1 MTKELAVNPGRC
13 TGCCTCVLT
22 CAITHYVESTLL
34 KPVSGSPGRSLTGH
48 LRLPFHPVAAAAK
61 NVPWPA
67 SRGALRVVD
76 AAGAAEQRGGKCVY
90 GYSGKILDIDLTAG
104 KIKERPVEQDWA
116 GEYLSGLGFNA
127 RLLYEEIPAGAD
139 PLGPENVLAFNV
151 GVLVGTTVPTA
162 SRTEASALSP
172 ATGLFGTANSGNFW
186 GSELKFAGFDGVII
200 RGKAASPVY
209 VWICDGQATILPAGH
224 LWGRDAWETMRRVRW
239 ELGDDA
245 IQVAAIGQAGENLT
259 RFASIE
265 NGPFDAW
272 ARTGLGAVIGSKN
285 LKAIAVRGTKGIRV
299 ADPKRFME
307 AAIDA
312 RKKLEASPV
321 NSQGLPAYGTNVLVN
336 IINATGGFPT
346 RNFQESVF
354 EGAEKIS
361 GETLAAT
368 YLLRPKACASCTSRC
383 GRVSAVG
390 EVTGEGPEY
399 EAVWT
404 YGAQCG
410 IDDLASITKANFL
423 CNELGI
429 DPITMGSTIGCAME
443 LYERG
448 ILKKERVG
456 MDLYFGNAEA
466 ILELTQKTALRE
478 GFGDELAEGSYRLA
492 SKYGHPELS
501 MTAKK
506 QEMPAYDPRALQ
518 GMGLEYA
525 TSNRGGCHV
534 RGYLT
539 SPEVLGIPEKLDP
552 ASVEDKPQW
561 TKTFQDLTAAIDSS
575 GLCLFITFG
584 LGAPEVA
591 SQLSAATGIDYTTEK
606 IMECGERVWNL
617 ERLFNLKAGL
627 SAEDD
632 TLPPRLLHE
641 PIPAGPMKGS
651 VCRLGEMLPKYYELR
666 GWDKNGV
673 PKEEKLEELKLA

>member
-1 MTKELAVNPGRC
+1 MYGWTGKLLRVN
-13 TGCCTCVLT
+13 LT
-22 CAITHYVESTLL
+22 EGTITTE
-34 KPVSGSPGRSLTGH
+34 
-48 LRLPFHPVAAAAK
+48 
-61 NVPWPA
+61 
-67 SRGALRVVD
+67 ALRKPW
-76 AAGAAEQRGGKCVY
+76 AEEYIGAR
-90 GYSGKILDIDLTAG
+90 
-104 KIKERPVEQDWA
+104 
-116 GEYLSGLGFNA
+116 GLGSKY
-127 RLLYEEIPAGAD
+127 LYEEVNPTVD
-139 PLGPENVLAFNV
+139 PLSPENKIIFATGPLTGTLATSGGRYNVVTKGPLTGTIAASNSGGYWGPE
-151 GVLVGTTVPTA
+151 
-162 SRTEASALSP
+162 
-172 ATGLFGTANSGNFW
+172 
-186 GSELKFAGFDGVII
+186 LKYAGYDMII
-200 RGKAASPVY
+200 IEGKAAEPTY
-209 VWICDGQATILPAGH
+209 LWIFNDRVELRCAAKLWGKSTHEATDIIVSETDPEAKVACIGPAGEKLVKFACVINDKH
-224 LWGRDAWETMRRVRW
+224 R
-239 ELGDDA
+239 
-245 IQVAAIGQAGENLT
+245 AAG
-259 RFASIE
+259 
-265 NGPFDAW
+265 
-272 ARTGLGAVIGSKN
+272 RTGVGAVMGSKN

-307 AAIDA
+307 AVIDA

-336 IINATGGFPT
+336 IINAVGGFPT

-361 GETLAAT
+361 GETFAAT

-399 EAVWT
+399 EAVWA

-448 ILKKERVG
+448 ILKKERIG

-466 ILELTQKTALRE
+466 ILELTRKTALRE

-552 ASVEDKPQW
+552 ASIEDKPEW

>member
-1 MTKELAVNPGRC
+1 MYGWTGKLLRVN
-13 TGCCTCVLT
+13 LT
-22 CAITHYVESTLL
+22 EGTITTE
-34 KPVSGSPGRSLTGH
+34 
-48 LRLPFHPVAAAAK
+48 
-61 NVPWPA
+61 
-67 SRGALRVVD
+67 ALRKPW
-76 AAGAAEQRGGKCVY
+76 AEEYIGAR
-90 GYSGKILDIDLTAG
+90 
-104 KIKERPVEQDWA
+104 
-116 GEYLSGLGFNA
+116 GLGSKY
-127 RLLYEEIPAGAD
+127 LYEEVDPAVD
-139 PLGPENVLAFNV
+139 PLSPENKIIFATGPLTGTLATSGGRYNVVTKGPLTGTIAASNSGGYWGPE
-151 GVLVGTTVPTA
+151 
-162 SRTEASALSP
+162 
-172 ATGLFGTANSGNFW
+172 
-186 GSELKFAGFDGVII
+186 LKYAGYDMII
-200 RGKAASPVY
+200 IEGKAAEPTY
-209 VWICDGQATILPAGH
+209 LWIFNDRVELRCAAKLWGKSTHEATDIIVSETDPEAKVACIGPAGEKLVKFACVINDKH
-224 LWGRDAWETMRRVRW
+224 R
-239 ELGDDA
+239 
-245 IQVAAIGQAGENLT
+245 AAG
-259 RFASIE
+259 
-265 NGPFDAW
+265 
-272 ARTGLGAVIGSKN
+272 RTGVGAVMGSKN

-336 IINATGGFPT
+336 IINAVGGFPT

-361 GETLAAT
+361 GETFAAT

-399 EAVWT
+399 EAVWA

-423 CNELGI
+423 CNELGL

-466 ILELTQKTALRE
+466 ILELTRKTALRE

-673 PKEEKLEELKLA
+673 PTEEKLEELKLA

>member
-1 MTKELAVNPGRC
+1 MYGWTGKLLRVN
-13 TGCCTCVLT
+13 LT
-22 CAITHYVESTLL
+22 EGTITTE
-34 KPVSGSPGRSLTGH
+34 
-48 LRLPFHPVAAAAK
+48 
-61 NVPWPA
+61 
-67 SRGALRVVD
+67 ALRKPW
-76 AAGAAEQRGGKCVY
+76 AEEYIGAR
-90 GYSGKILDIDLTAG
+90 
-104 KIKERPVEQDWA
+104 
-116 GEYLSGLGFNA
+116 GLGSKY
-127 RLLYEEIPAGAD
+127 LYEEVDPAVD
-139 PLGPENVLAFNV
+139 PLSPENKIIFATGPLTGTLATSGGRYNVVTKGPLTGTIAASNSGGYWGPE
-151 GVLVGTTVPTA
+151 
-162 SRTEASALSP
+162 
-172 ATGLFGTANSGNFW
+172 
-186 GSELKFAGFDGVII
+186 LKYAGYDMII
-200 RGKAASPVY
+200 IEGKAAEPAY
-209 VWICDGQATILPAGH
+209 LWIFNDRVELRCAAKLWGKSTHEATDIIVSETDPEAKVACIGPAGEKLVKFACVINDKH
-224 LWGRDAWETMRRVRW
+224 R
-239 ELGDDA
+239 
-245 IQVAAIGQAGENLT
+245 AAG
-259 RFASIE
+259 
-265 NGPFDAW
+265 
-272 ARTGLGAVIGSKN
+272 RTGVGAVMGSKN

-307 AAIDA
+307 AVIDA

-361 GETLAAT
+361 GETFAAT

-399 EAVWT
+399 EAVWA

-423 CNELGI
+423 CNELGL

-466 ILELTQKTALRE
+466 ILELTRKTALRE

>member
-1 MTKELAVNPGRC
+1 MYGWTGKLLRVN
-13 TGCCTCVLT
+13 LT
-22 CAITHYVESTLL
+22 EGTITTE
-34 KPVSGSPGRSLTGH
+34 
-48 LRLPFHPVAAAAK
+48 
-61 NVPWPA
+61 
-67 SRGALRVVD
+67 ALRKPW
-76 AAGAAEQRGGKCVY
+76 AEEYIGAR
-90 GYSGKILDIDLTAG
+90 
-104 KIKERPVEQDWA
+104 
-116 GEYLSGLGFNA
+116 GLGSKY
-127 RLLYEEIPAGAD
+127 LYEEVDPAVD
-139 PLGPENVLAFNV
+139 PLSPENKIIFATGPLTGTLATSGGRYNVVTKGPLTGTIAASNSGGYWGPE
-151 GVLVGTTVPTA
+151 
-162 SRTEASALSP
+162 
-172 ATGLFGTANSGNFW
+172 
-186 GSELKFAGFDGVII
+186 LKYAGYDMII
-200 RGKAASPVY
+200 IEGKAAEPAY
-209 VWICDGQATILPAGH
+209 LWIFNDRVELRCAAKLWGKSTHEATDIIVSETDPEAKVACIGPAGEKLVKFACVINDKH
-224 LWGRDAWETMRRVRW
+224 R
-239 ELGDDA
+239 
-245 IQVAAIGQAGENLT
+245 AAG
-259 RFASIE
+259 
-265 NGPFDAW
+265 
-272 ARTGLGAVIGSKN
+272 RTGVGAVMGSKN

-399 EAVWT
+399 EAVWA

-466 ILELTQKTALRE
+466 ILELTRKTALRE

>member
-1 MTKELAVNPGRC
+1 MYGWTGKLLRVN
-13 TGCCTCVLT
+13 LT
-22 CAITHYVESTLL
+22 EGTITTE
-34 KPVSGSPGRSLTGH
+34 
-48 LRLPFHPVAAAAK
+48 
-61 NVPWPA
+61 
-67 SRGALRVVD
+67 ALRKPWAEEYV
-76 AAGAAEQRGGKCVY
+76 GAR
-90 GYSGKILDIDLTAG
+90 
-104 KIKERPVEQDWA
+104 
-116 GEYLSGLGFNA
+116 GLGSKY
-127 RLLYEEIPAGAD
+127 LYEEVDPAVD
-139 PLGPENVLAFNV
+139 PLSPENKIIFATGPLTGTLATSGGRYNVVTKGPLTGTIAASNSGGYWGPE
-151 GVLVGTTVPTA
+151 
-162 SRTEASALSP
+162 
-172 ATGLFGTANSGNFW
+172 
-186 GSELKFAGFDGVII
+186 LKYAGYDMII
-200 RGKAASPVY
+200 IEGKAAEPAY
-209 VWICDGQATILPAGH
+209 LWIFNDRVELRCAAKLWGKSTHEATDIIVSETDPEAKVACIGPAGEKLVKFACVINDKH
-224 LWGRDAWETMRRVRW
+224 R
-239 ELGDDA
+239 
-245 IQVAAIGQAGENLT
+245 AAG
-259 RFASIE
+259 
-265 NGPFDAW
+265 
-272 ARTGLGAVIGSKN
+272 RTGVGAVMGSKN

-307 AAIDA
+307 AVIDA

-399 EAVWT
+399 EAVWA

-466 ILELTQKTALRE
+466 ILELTRKTALRE

>member
-1 MTKELAVNPGRC
+1 MYGWTGKLLRVN
-13 TGCCTCVLT
+13 LT
-22 CAITHYVESTLL
+22 EGTITTE
-34 KPVSGSPGRSLTGH
+34 
-48 LRLPFHPVAAAAK
+48 
-61 NVPWPA
+61 
-67 SRGALRVVD
+67 ALRKPW
-76 AAGAAEQRGGKCVY
+76 AEEYIGAR
-90 GYSGKILDIDLTAG
+90 
-104 KIKERPVEQDWA
+104 
-116 GEYLSGLGFNA
+116 GLGSKY
-127 RLLYEEIPAGAD
+127 LYEEVDPAVD
-139 PLGPENVLAFNV
+139 PLSPENKIIFATGPLTGTLATSGGRYNVVTKGPLTGTIAASNSGGYWGPE
-151 GVLVGTTVPTA
+151 
-162 SRTEASALSP
+162 
-172 ATGLFGTANSGNFW
+172 
-186 GSELKFAGFDGVII
+186 LKYAGYDMII
-200 RGKAASPVY
+200 IEGKAAEPAY
-209 VWICDGQATILPAGH
+209 LWIFNDRVELRCAAKLWGKSTHEATDIIVSETDPEAKVACIGPAGEKLVKFACVINDKH
-224 LWGRDAWETMRRVRW
+224 R
-239 ELGDDA
+239 
-245 IQVAAIGQAGENLT
+245 AAG
-259 RFASIE
+259 
-265 NGPFDAW
+265 
-272 ARTGLGAVIGSKN
+272 RTGVGAVMGSKN

-307 AAIDA
+307 AVIDA

-336 IINATGGFPT
+336 IINAVGGFPT

-399 EAVWT
+399 EAVWA

-466 ILELTQKTALRE
+466 ILELTRKTALRE

>member
-1 MTKELAVNPGRC
+1 MYGWTGKLLRVN
-13 TGCCTCVLT
+13 LT
-22 CAITHYVESTLL
+22 EGTITTE
-34 KPVSGSPGRSLTGH
+34 
-48 LRLPFHPVAAAAK
+48 
-61 NVPWPA
+61 
-67 SRGALRVVD
+67 ALRKPWTEEYI
-76 AAGAAEQRGGKCVY
+76 GAR
-90 GYSGKILDIDLTAG
+90 
-104 KIKERPVEQDWA
+104 
-116 GEYLSGLGFNA
+116 GLGSKY
-127 RLLYEEIPAGAD
+127 LYEEVGPAVD
-139 PLGPENVLAFNV
+139 PLSPENKIIFATGPLTGTLATSGGRYNVVTKGPLTGTIAASNSGGYWGPE
-151 GVLVGTTVPTA
+151 
-162 SRTEASALSP
+162 
-172 ATGLFGTANSGNFW
+172 
-186 GSELKFAGFDGVII
+186 LKYAGYDMII
-200 RGKAASPVY
+200 IEGKAAEPAY
-209 VWICDGQATILPAGH
+209 LWIFNDRVELRCAAKLWGKSTHEATDIIVSETDPEAKVACIGPAGEKLVKFACVINDKH
-224 LWGRDAWETMRRVRW
+224 R
-239 ELGDDA
+239 
-245 IQVAAIGQAGENLT
+245 AAG
-259 RFASIE
+259 
-265 NGPFDAW
+265 
-272 ARTGLGAVIGSKN
+272 RTGVGAVMGSKN

-307 AAIDA
+307 AVIDA

-336 IINATGGFPT
+336 IINAVGGFPT

-361 GETLAAT
+361 GETFAAT

-399 EAVWT
+399 EAVWA

-466 ILELTQKTALRE
+466 ILELTRKTALRE

>member
-1 MTKELAVNPGRC
+1 MYGWTGKLLRVN
-13 TGCCTCVLT
+13 LT
-22 CAITHYVESTLL
+22 EGTITTE
-34 KPVSGSPGRSLTGH
+34 
-48 LRLPFHPVAAAAK
+48 
-61 NVPWPA
+61 
-67 SRGALRVVD
+67 ALRKPW
-76 AAGAAEQRGGKCVY
+76 AEEYIGAR
-90 GYSGKILDIDLTAG
+90 
-104 KIKERPVEQDWA
+104 
-116 GEYLSGLGFNA
+116 GLGSKY
-127 RLLYEEIPAGAD
+127 LYEEVDPAVD
-139 PLGPENVLAFNV
+139 PLSPENKIIFATGPLTGTLATSGGRYNVVTKGPLTGTIAASNSGGYWGPE
-151 GVLVGTTVPTA
+151 
-162 SRTEASALSP
+162 
-172 ATGLFGTANSGNFW
+172 
-186 GSELKFAGFDGVII
+186 LKYAGYDMII
-200 RGKAASPVY
+200 IEGKAAEPAY
-209 VWICDGQATILPAGH
+209 LWIFNDRVELRCAAKLWGKSTHEATDIIVSETDPEAKVACIGPAGEKLVKFACVINDKH
-224 LWGRDAWETMRRVRW
+224 R
-239 ELGDDA
+239 
-245 IQVAAIGQAGENLT
+245 AAG
-259 RFASIE
+259 
-265 NGPFDAW
+265 
-272 ARTGLGAVIGSKN
+272 RTGVGAVMGSKN

-361 GETLAAT
+361 GETFAAT

-399 EAVWT
+399 EAVWA

-466 ILELTQKTALRE
+466 ILELTRKTALRE

-552 ASVEDKPQW
+552 ASVEDKPEW

>member
-1 MTKELAVNPGRC
+1 MYGWTGKLLRVN
-13 TGCCTCVLT
+13 LT
-22 CAITHYVESTLL
+22 EGTITTE
-34 KPVSGSPGRSLTGH
+34 
-48 LRLPFHPVAAAAK
+48 
-61 NVPWPA
+61 
-67 SRGALRVVD
+67 ALRKPW
-76 AAGAAEQRGGKCVY
+76 AEEYIGAR
-90 GYSGKILDIDLTAG
+90 
-104 KIKERPVEQDWA
+104 
-116 GEYLSGLGFNA
+116 GLGSKY
-127 RLLYEEIPAGAD
+127 LYEEVDPAVD
-139 PLGPENVLAFNV
+139 PLSPENKIIFATGPLTGTLATSGGRYNVVTKGPLTGTIAASNSGGYWGPE
-151 GVLVGTTVPTA
+151 
-162 SRTEASALSP
+162 
-172 ATGLFGTANSGNFW
+172 
-186 GSELKFAGFDGVII
+186 LKYAGYDMII
-200 RGKAASPVY
+200 IEGKAAESAY
-209 VWICDGQATILPAGH
+209 LWIFNDRVELRCAAKLWGKSTHEATDIIVSETDPEAKVACIGPAGEKLVKFACVINDKH
-224 LWGRDAWETMRRVRW
+224 R
-239 ELGDDA
+239 
-245 IQVAAIGQAGENLT
+245 AAG
-259 RFASIE
+259 
-265 NGPFDAW
+265 
-272 ARTGLGAVIGSKN
+272 RTGVGAVMGSKN

-307 AAIDA
+307 AVIDA

-336 IINATGGFPT
+336 IINAVGGFPT

-361 GETLAAT
+361 GETFAAT

-399 EAVWT
+399 EAVWA

-423 CNELGI
+423 CNELGL

-466 ILELTQKTALRE
+466 ILELTRKTALRE